1 MRQKIFLLAGLV
13 FIISTNYSFSQGSG
27 IFSISGGPI
36 FGWQIPQIDDLN
48 SELKKIGFPEIST
61 SGQFVVG
68 GGGFIDVPVVKGLKI
83 GGLGLGYST
92 DLTSESQN
100 TIKAVSMEYSMGGI
114 SVEYIRR
121 ISKKFDYSF
130 GSIIGIGSLGFSISK
145 YPIEYQN
152 WNLGNFGIDTVGN
165 NNVLNKDYSKTLY
178 IFQPQ
183 LGFGFQAANFLYL
196 KLNAGYVFT
205 LSGDWKID
213 EILEVSNVP
222 SGIKADGFTFSL
234 GINVGLFVN

>member
-1 MRQKIFLLAGLV
+1 MRKNIFLFAGLV
-13 FIISTNYSFSQGSG
+13 FIISTNFSFSQGTG
-27 IFSISGGPI
+27 MFSISGGPI

-48 SELKKIGFPEIST
+48 IELKKIGFPEIST

-68 GGGFIDVPVVKGLKI
+68 GGGYIDVPVVKGLKI

-92 DLTSESQN
+92 DLTSELNN
-100 TIKAVSMEYSMGGI
+100 TVNAVSLKYRMGGI
-114 SVEYIRR
+114 SVEYVRR
-121 ISKKFDYSF
+121 VSKKFDYSL
-130 GSIIGIGSLGFSISK
+130 GSILGIGSLGFKISK
-145 YPIEYQN
+145 YPKDYQN
-152 WNLGNFGIDTVGN
+152 WNLGNFGTDSVGYS
-165 NNVLNKDYSKTLY
+165 NVLNKDYSKTLY

-183 LGFGFQAANFLYL
+183 LGFGYQATNFLYF
-196 KLNAGYVFT
+196 KLNAGYVFS

-213 EILEVSNVP
+213 EILEVSSVP